1 MSHQNHPQFLLR
13 IDEATGENSTQ
24 VDDDD
29 DEVVNGHNDQS
40 LMKIIV

>member
-29 DEVVNGHNDQS
+29 DDVNGHDDQS